1 MPRRQMFEHIDF
13 YKLFEKK
20 EFYMTTNMTFFVTV
34 LKDMSERS
42 HQ

>member
-20 EFYMTTNMTFFVTV
+20 KFYRTTNMTFFVTAMNE
-34 LKDMSERS
+34 MSGRTL
-42 HQ
+42 